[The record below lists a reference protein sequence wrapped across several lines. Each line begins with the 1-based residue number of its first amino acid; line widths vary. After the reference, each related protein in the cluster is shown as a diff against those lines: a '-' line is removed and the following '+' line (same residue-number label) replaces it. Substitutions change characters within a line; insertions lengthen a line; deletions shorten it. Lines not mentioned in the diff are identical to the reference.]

1 MVKKT
6 KRTFSKS
13 EKITLWLASGGYCE
27 ICGQSLE
34 DGFEAD
40 HIIPYSKGGQ
50 TTIQNG
56 AALCRKCNRRKSNSM
71 TTEQFM
77 SPFGIDYPTGFKPRE
92 WQSEFFEK
100 FCTKQNTSPVV
111 AETTRIRPDNFS
123 FLLNVTPGGGKTAA
137 SGFVAY
143 ALLQQN
149 RGKVKKSR
157 GIDWVIVVVPSDH
170 LRNQFAREISQLF
183 NLELNHDKNYKIY
196 QSPQEEFQGEV
207 ITYQQLAQ
215 NPTLYQLR
223 CLKRNVLVIADEV
236 HHVGDTKSWGDAFK
250 LAFNEAYYLL
260 LTTGTPFR
268 SDNIPIPFV
277 NYQKIDEENKMICQP
292 DYSYGYTSALADG
305 IVRMVSFPRINAKCE
320 WVSSSDGEIKEK
332 ILSENT
338 TKREDSEALKTVL
351 NPASQW
357 IKHTLT
363 EANNKLNQIRENGH
377 ENAAGLVVCPSSENG
392 IDYVSSYAKIL
403 KEIAGEEPLIVTCDD
418 PKGSDN
424 IKKFSDEK
432 GKKARK
438 WIIAIKMVSEGVD
451 IKRLRVGVY
460 ATNILTELFFRQVVG
475 RVIRVIPD
483 LELDDQQAAY
493 MYYPPHPILDELV
506 RTIEQERGAA
516 ISLIEE
522 KLDDEIKRSEKSG
535 DSENPIGLFMPISDQ
550 SFSDGSVFREQPY
563 SQEELTRAEI
573 YKNNYNIPK
582 SLPSEI
588 IAQILKQ
595 HKEDLR
601 KEGWEGN
608 QANDNQGKNDEP
620 HKTKTEKVKE
630 KRTDVTNLAKKYTIL
645 KAKKEGTDP
654 DYQAIHKE
662 WMTIGGMPQPKATL
676 EDLIK
681 KEKWLKEKIT
691 QLKNS

>member
-6 KRTFSKS
+6 KRSFSKS

-40 HIIPYSKGGQ
+40 HIIPYSKGGH
-50 TTIQNG
+50 TAIQNG

-100 FCTKQNTSPVV
+100 FCTKQNTSSVI
-111 AETTRIRPDNFS
+111 AETRIRPDNFS

-137 SGFVAY
+137 SGFVGY
-143 ALLQQN
+143 ALLRQN
-149 RGKVKKSR
+149 SGGVKKST

-170 LRNQFAREISQLF
+170 LRNQFARDISQLF
-183 NLELNHDKNYKIY
+183 KLDFYHGKSCQFPIKDY
-196 QSPQEEFQGEV
+196 QGEV

-215 NPTLYQLR
+215 NPTVYQHR
-223 CLKRNVLVIADEV
+223 CLKKNVLVIADEV

-250 LAFNEAYYLL
+250 LAFSEAYYRL
-260 LTTGTPFR
+260 LTTGTAFR

-292 DYSYGYTSALADG
+292 DYSYGYTLALADG

-320 WVSSSDGEIKEK
+320 WISSIDGEIKEK
-332 ILSENT
+332 FLSEAT

-357 IKHTLT
+357 IKNILT
-363 EANNKLNQIRENGH
+363 EANNKLNQIRETGH
-377 ENAAGLVVCPSSENG
+377 ENAAGLVVCPSSDNG

-418 PKGSDN
+418 PDSSEN

-432 GKKARK
+432 GKRARK

-475 RVIRVIPD
+475 RVIRVIHG

-493 MYYPPHPILDELV
+493 MYYPSHPVLDELV
-506 RTIEQERGAA
+506 KTIEQERGAA

-522 KLDDEIKRSEKSG
+522 KLDDEIERSEKSG
-535 DSENPIGLFMPISDQ
+535 DSENPIGLFMRISDQ
-550 SFSDGSVFREQPY
+550 SFSDGSVFRDQTY
-563 SQEELTRAEI
+563 TQEELTVAEK
-573 YKNNYNIPK
+573 YKKDNNFPQ
-582 SLPSEI
+582 SLPTEMF
-588 IAQILKQ
+588 AKMLRQ
-595 HKEDLR
+595 HEEDLR
-601 KEGWEGN
+601 KVGWEGS
-608 QANDNQGKNDEP
+608 QANDNQGKNDEQ

-630 KRTDVTNLAKKYTIL
+630 KRKNVSNLAKKYTIL
-645 KAKKEGTDP
+645 KGKKEGTDP
-654 DYQAIHKE
+654 DHQAIHTE
-662 WMTIGGMPQPKATL
+662 WMNTMGGMSQSIATL

-691 QLKNS
+691 QLANS